1 MNGNNIEKAY
11 EIAKEK
17 YASIGVDTDKVLK
30 DLEKVKLSIHC
41 WQGDDV
47 TGFLFPNQELTGGI
61 SVSGNYPGRA
71 RTPQEL
77 KQDLKKALTLIPGK
91 HKVQLHAIYADTD
104 EKVDLDELEPKHFKS
119 WVDWAKEEEIGL
131 DFNGTFFSHPKSAS
145 GFTLSSPDKEIRD
158 FWIEHG
164 KRTREIAEYFGKEL
178 GQQSVNN
185 FWIPDG
191 FKDNPIDKVAPRTR
205 LKEALDEI
213 MAKPIDEKYTIEA
226 VEGKLFGIGAESYT
240 VGSHEFYMGYA
251 LTRGKLWTIDAGH
264 FHPTE
269 DVSDK
274 FSAFLEFG
282 KGLMLH
288 VSRPVRWDS
297 DHAVILDEALA
308 RITRTLVRDNQLD
321 KVNIG
326 LDFFDATINR
336 IAAWVIGARN
346 TLKGLLIGM
355 LAPIEALK
363 AAELSGDYTTRLAVT
378 ETLKTFPVGA
388 VWDYYCMKHNVP
400 VEEKWLAEVQQYEK
414 DILSKRN

>member
-1 MNGNNIEKAY
+1 MGVNNVEKAY
-11 EIAKEK
+11 EMAKEK
-17 YASIGVDTDKVLK
+17 YASIGVDTEKILK

-41 WQGDDV
+41 WQGDDIK
-47 TGFLFPNQELTGGI
+47 GFLFPNQELTGGI

-77 KQDLKKALTLIPGK
+77 KQDLEKALSLIPGK
-91 HKVQLHAIYADTD
+91 HKVQLHAIYADTE
-104 EKVDLDELEPKHFKS
+104 EKVDLDELEPRHFKS
-119 WVDWAKEEEIGL
+119 WVDWAKKEGIGL

-145 GFTLSSPDKEIRD
+145 GFTLSSPDKETHD
-158 FWIEHG
+158 FWVEHG
-164 KRTREIAEYFGKEL
+164 KRTRKIAEYFGKEL
-178 GQQSVNN
+178 GQQSINN

-191 FKDNPIDKVAPRTR
+191 FKDNPIDKVLPRTR

-213 MAKPIDEKYTIEA
+213 MEEKIDEKYTIEA
-226 VEGKLFGIGAESYT
+226 VEGKLFGTGVESFT
-240 VGSHEFYMGYA
+240 VGSHEFYMAYA

-274 FSAFLEFG
+274 FSAFLQFG

-297 DHAVILDEALA
+297 DHVVILDERLT
-308 RITRTLVRDNQLD
+308 RITRSLVRDNQLD

-355 LAPIEALK
+355 LVPIEELK

-378 ETLKTFPVGA
+378 EALKTFPAGA
-388 VWDYYCMKHNVP
+388 VWDYYCMKHSVP

-414 DILSKRN
+414 DILLNRN